1 MLTAS
6 NNILQEEWV
15 QRWLDKLT
23 PKQQALVIEV
33 LKDSNRRGKTTLAAV
48 QEANAVVANSD
59 PKATK
64 LKIRQRVEDRRQKE

>member
-6 NNILQEEWV
+6 TNLLEEKWV

-33 LKDSNRRGKTTLAAV
+33 LEDVKKYRKPTQAAFA
-48 QEANAVVANSD
+48 QAEAAVANSH
-59 PKATK
+59 PIAVIATYTAK
-64 LKIRQRVEDRRQKE
+64 Y

>member
-6 NNILQEEWV
+6 NQILQEEWV

-33 LKDSNRRGKTTLAAV
+33 LKDGNKHRKTSLAAV
-48 QEANAVVANSD
+48 QEANAVVANCTT
-59 PKATK
+59 KAAT
-64 LKIRQRVEDRRQKE
+64 